1 MFLLTVVVLNLI
13 RVLFKSLKPLKSLCA
28 NRVNKLSNRT
38 NTVKLKPIKVF
49 SSKLEEEETKD
60 YFDYENT
67 IEPKIRKNKIEL
79 NTASSKIK
87 IKS

>member
-1 MFLLTVVVLNLI
+1 M
-13 RVLFKSLKPLKSLCA
+13 
-28 NRVNKLSNRT
+28 NKLSKRT

-49 SSKLEEEETKD
+49 SSRLEEEETKD